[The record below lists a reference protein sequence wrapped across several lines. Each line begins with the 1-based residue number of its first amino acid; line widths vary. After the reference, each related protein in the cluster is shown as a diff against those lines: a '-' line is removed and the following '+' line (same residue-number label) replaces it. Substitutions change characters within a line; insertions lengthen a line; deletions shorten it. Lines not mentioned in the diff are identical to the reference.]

1 MEIYEQMVKF
11 KYKKLI
17 IRCWIPSNDYQY
29 FNHGHMK
36 NLYLT
41 KLKEILSVLAWRGW
55 RHIEK
60 FDFIYI
66 AKQLAKEFGV
76 NACEVTSKKTG
87 CGAVYYRDWP

>member
-11 KYKKLI
+11 QYKKLI
-17 IRCWIPSNDYQY
+17 TRCWIPSNNYQY
-29 FNHGHMK
+29 LDHGHMK
-36 NLYLT
+36 SSYLT
-41 KLKEILSVLAWRGW
+41 KLKEILSVLDW

-66 AKQLAKEFGV
+66 AKQLAKEFDM